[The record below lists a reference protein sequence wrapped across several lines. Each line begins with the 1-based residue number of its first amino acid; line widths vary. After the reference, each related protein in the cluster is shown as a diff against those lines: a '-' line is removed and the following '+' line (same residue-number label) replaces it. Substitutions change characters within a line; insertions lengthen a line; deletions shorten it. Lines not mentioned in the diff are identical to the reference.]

1 LDSEDFMDMDKVVRR
16 KQLLELIGVSSVT
29 QWRLEKAGLFPQRF
43 RLGMGA
49 VGWHLT
55 EVEEWLRNRERVE
68 RQRVERKTLRRAA
81 DRAAPGAGQIVVSG
95 GDTAIIVAGESTPVI
110 RGRGPGKLRGTV
122 VFSPERGPEQL
133 PITPGRLDAG
143 DPKREVEP

>member
-1 LDSEDFMDMDKVVRR
+1 MDMDKVVRR

-43 RLGMGA
+43 RLGIGA

-68 RQRVERKTLRRAA
+68 RQMVERKTQRRAA
-81 DRAAPGAGQIVVSG
+81 DRAAHGDVPVLVSG
-95 GDTAIIVAGESTPVI
+95 RDATTKVEGGSTPG
-110 RGRGPGKLRGTV
+110 GRGKGTGEPRGDAP
-122 VFSPERGPEQL
+122 FPLAGSPEHM
-133 PITPGRLDAG
+133 PINTDPLDAG
-143 DPKREVEP
+143 T

>member
-1 LDSEDFMDMDKVVRR
+1 MDMDKVVRR
-16 KQLLELIGVSSVT
+16 RQLLELIGVSAVT
-29 QWRLEKAGLFPQRF
+29 QWRMEKAGLFPQRF

-81 DRAAPGAGQIVVSG
+81 DRAAHGDDRVVVSG
-95 GDTAIIVAGESTPVI
+95 RDAAIMVEGGSTPGN
-110 RGRGPGKLRGTV
+110 RGNGPGEPRGDAPFPSAGSPGHMSINARPDGRRGPDK
-122 VFSPERGPEQL
+122 
-133 PITPGRLDAG
+133 
-143 DPKREVEP
+143 

>member
-1 LDSEDFMDMDKVVRR
+1 MEMDKVVRR

-81 DRAAPGAGQIVVSG
+81 DRAAHGDDQIVVSG
-95 GDTAIIVAGESTPVI
+95 RDAAIIVEVAGTPGN
-110 RGRGPGKLRGTV
+110 RGKGPGELRGNAPFPPAGSPEHSPINARPDGRRGPDK
-122 VFSPERGPEQL
+122 
-133 PITPGRLDAG
+133 
-143 DPKREVEP
+143 